1 MKMILFAIMMIFGL
15 NLLAQE
21 PGNNDLNSHPNEEG
35 TPEGMSLLDPSSK
48 EAMNSKTHK
57 SNKHKKKSKK
67 QKEAPKDQPASK

>member
-1 MKMILFAIMMIFGL
+1 MILFAIMMIFGL

-21 PGNNDLNSHPNEEG
+21 PGNNDLNSHPNK
-35 TPEGMSLLDPSSK
+35 EGMSLLDPSSK

-67 QKEAPKDQPASK
+67 QKEAFKDQPASK